1 MSIDAFIVQCIHLT
15 RMISLSR
22 WQLPRFQF
30 LLALPDPTTHFA
42 SIPSMS
48 EMLLGRGSCP
58 RRPRFILI
66 LILILIVLI
75 LIVLILIVLILI
87 VLILIVLILI
97 VLILIILPVIHN
109 LIL

>member
-1 MSIDAFIVQCIHLT
+1 MSIDAFLVQCIHLT

-22 WQLPRFQF
+22 WRLPRFQF

-48 EMLLGRGSCP
+48 EMWLGRGSCP

-66 LILILIVLI
+66 LII
-75 LIVLILIVLILI
+75 LILIVLILI